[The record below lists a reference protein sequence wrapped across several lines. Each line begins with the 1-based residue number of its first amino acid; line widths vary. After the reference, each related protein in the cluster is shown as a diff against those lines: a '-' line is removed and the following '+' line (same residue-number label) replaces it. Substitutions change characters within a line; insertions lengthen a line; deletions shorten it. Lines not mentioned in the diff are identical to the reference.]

1 MARAS
6 RRECDICGKARAS
19 RRGRTLAPGRGNMRV
34 RPLSRLAGLTG
45 TRQPRIKTAPN
56 PAGSCV
62 SDSTPAARCPIRAP
76 SLRFPLISMS
86 VPPRYL
92 VTEELPKPV
101 FKNPWILALV
111 EAHLSRDQEHL
122 RQAHARV
129 QAATKAFQDAQQRI
143 VASIVLIERAR
154 TVCSGRDNPHHAA
167 GAPRLEPAPRRS
179 GTDSQS
185 EFDRGPSR

>member
-1 MARAS
+1 
-6 RRECDICGKARAS
+6 
-19 RRGRTLAPGRGNMRV
+19 MRV

-154 TVCSGRDNPHHAA
+154 TVCAQAAITPTTLRERPAWNRRRDGLAPTPNPSSTEDQADSRSANGKLA
-167 GAPRLEPAPRRS
+167 GS
-179 GTDSQS
+179 V
-185 EFDRGPSR
+185 